1 MRVALGN
8 DQAGHPLKAHV
19 LAWLAN
25 AGHDVDDRGTD
36 GTETVD
42 YPPICADIG
51 DQVAAGAAD
60 RGIVLGGSGMGETV
74 AANKVAGVRAA
85 LCHGLYAARI
95 SRTNND
101 ANVLILGA
109 KVVAPALAEEILG
122 IWFGTE
128 FQGGRH
134 VRRLEQIAALE
145 RGERLDPPT
154 R

>member
-8 DQAGHPLKAHV
+8 DQAGFSLKEYV
-19 LAWLAN
+19 CTWLAD
-25 AGHDVDDRGTD
+25 AGHEVDDRGTD

-51 DQVAAGAAD
+51 AQVVSGAAD
-60 RGIVLGGSGMGETV
+60 RGIILGGSGMGETV

-85 LCHGLYAARI
+85 LCHGLYTARI

-109 KVVAPALAEEILG
+109 KVVAPALAEEILAV
-122 IWFGTE
+122 WFGTD
-128 FQGGRH
+128 FAGGRH
-134 VRRLEQIAALE
+134 VRRLAQIAALE
-145 RGERLDPPT
+145 RGEQLR
-154 R
+154 

>member
-8 DQAGHPLKAHV
+8 DQAGFPLKEHV
-19 LAWLAN
+19 CAWLAN
-25 AGHDVDDRGTD
+25 AGHEVDDRGTD
-36 GTETVD
+36 GTQAVD
-42 YPPICADIG
+42 YPPICADVG
-51 DQVAAGAAD
+51 AQVVSGAAD

-85 LCHGLYAARI
+85 LCHGLYTARI

-109 KVVAPALAEEILG
+109 KVVAPALAEEILAV
-122 IWFGTE
+122 WFGTD
-128 FQGGRH
+128 FTGGRH

-145 RGERLDPPT
+145 RGEPLR
-154 R
+154 